1 MRNDIVK
8 DLGHMTLGTRLKRLG
23 ELLQSQ
29 TAEISCG
36 DRAYPLPIP
45 QNPLLAAV
53 DRYGP
58 MTIGQ
63 LSRELGQSQPG
74 ITRMINQMKGSG
86 LVTATTDPDDRRLSR
101 IALTNKGRNLTSRLK
116 NTLWPATASAVADAC
131 SDLHGDLLDQL
142 NQLEANLV
150 SNPLKQRASSA
161 PPDDV
166 TKSQKGSTS

>member
-1 MRNDIVK
+1 METDIVK

-23 ELLQSQ
+23 ELLQAQ
-29 TAEISCG
+29 TGEITCG
-36 DRAYPLPIP
+36 DLGYSVPVP
-45 QNPLLAAV
+45 QNPVLAAL
-53 DRYGP
+53 DRCGP

-74 ITRMINQMKGSG
+74 ITRMINQMKGNG
-86 LVTATTDPDDRRLSR
+86 LVAGATDPDDRRLSR
-101 IALTNKGRNLTSRLK
+101 IALTNKGRTLTSQLK

-161 PPDDV
+161 PPDDAA
-166 TKSQKGSTS
+166 KPKKGSAS

>member
-23 ELLQSQ
+23 ELLQAQ
-29 TAEISCG
+29 TAEITCG
-36 DRAYPLPIP
+36 DLGYSVPIP
-45 QNPLLAAV
+45 QNPVLAAL

-74 ITRMINQMKGSG
+74 ITRMINQMKGND
-86 LVTATTDPDDRRLSR
+86 LVAGATDPDDRRLSR
-101 IALTNKGRNLTSRLK
+101 IALTNKGRTITSQMK

-142 NQLEANLV
+142 TQLEVNLMRC
-150 SNPLKQRASSA
+150 PLRDRPSSA
-161 PPDDV
+161 PPDDAAQP
-166 TKSQKGSTS
+166 KKGSTS